1 MSDNYD
7 DELERIRKYI
17 DERRANNYGMDDSK
31 SNGNNPLYNKE
42 TTEVLSRIS
51 RKARYEDSSNNDNVD
66 LNSIYKKRASNKV
79 TTNNEED
86 KVNNIDEIEKKYEE
100 DKKSKQVGKRRDKL
114 GKKGY
119 EPFHKFNITLTISM
133 ILFFMFMTFYV
144 ISTHSTLLI
153 KKPIGTAS
161 LVIGII
167 SFIGIILSIIFKI
180 RCRDLSHSNHKFNV
194 KLTITGI
201 ITSVVILALIPIL
214 NILHFWEY
222 MDFVIAH
229 KKMTALFI
237 FAVVFILFIV
247 YIIRVIMHKRF
258 KTNTRRVFLTFFLIC
273 YSSAFIG
280 MLFTFY
286 GPLDGFREWLITTAM
301 PTMEHQ
307 KYCKWFYSDAE
318 IEKVMSKNYIVE
330 SGESTDES
338 LIDKKQVTKYKD
350 EYERQILEHEEGE
363 KYKVIKLEVDGQ
375 QGFLAAIY
383 DPTSIKVEVTQEL
396 GSRGEYVTHMAQR
409 DDALLAINGGGFYDP
424 GGSSWGGT
432 PTGITIS
439 NGKIITNNEY
449 GIATETGGVVGF
461 TEDGTLMLLKVNTAR
476 EALNKGVVNAVSW
489 GPFLIVNGVTSK
501 VNGNGGWGPGARSA
515 IGQRRDGV
523 VLMLVIDSNAS
534 RTKGATMAD
543 LAEIMERY
551 GAVNASNLD
560 GGTSSVMALPKNIA
574 KTEWNAPC
582 KDYFTNTHC
591 AINDPIDSTGTHQT
605 RFIATSFVV
614 LDK

>member
-1 MSDNYD
+1 MKDNYN
-7 DELERIRKYI
+7 DELERIKKYI
-17 DERRANNYGMDDSK
+17 EERRKNNYGMPT
-31 SNGNNPLYNKE
+31 NGNNPLYNIENTKA
-42 TTEVLSRIS
+42 LSRIS
-51 RKARYEDSSNNDNVD
+51 RSTNHSEITNNMTEDKTLYNDNYE
-66 LNSIYKKRASNKV
+66 SGNKL
-79 TTNNEED
+79 D
-86 KVNNIDEIEKKYEE
+86 ALDIEKLYEE
-100 DKKSKQVGKRRDKL
+100 ENSKKISKRSDKN
-114 GKKGY
+114 KKGY
-119 EPFHKFNITLTISM
+119 EPFKKHNIILTISM
-133 ILFFMFMTFYV
+133 MMFFMFTTLFI

-153 KKPIGTAS
+153 KRPFNTIS

-167 SFIGIILSIIFKI
+167 SFIGIIISVIFKI
-180 RCRDLSHSNHKFNV
+180 RHRDLSRSNHKFNV
-194 KLTITGI
+194 KLTIISI
-201 ITSVVILALIPIL
+201 ITIILFNILIPIV
-214 NILHFWEY
+214 NVLHFWEY

-229 KKMTALFI
+229 KKRVALFI
-237 FAVVFILFIV
+237 FVVIFTLFVIF
-247 YIIRVIMHKRF
+247 IIRLIMHKKF
-258 KTNTRRVFLTFFLIC
+258 KANTRRVLLTLFLIF
-273 YSSAFIG
+273 YGEAFIF

-286 GPLDGFREWLITTAM
+286 GPLNGFREWLITTAM

-307 KYCKWFYSDAE
+307 RYCKWFYSDKE
-318 IEKVMSKNYIVE
+318 IEKVMSKNYIEE
-330 SGESTDES
+330 SGESTKKE
-338 LIDKKQVTKYKD
+338 LIDRKEVTKYKD

-363 KYKVIKLEVDGQ
+363 KYKIVKLEVDGM

-409 DDALLAINGGGFYDP
+409 NDALLAINGGGFMDP

-449 GIATETGGVVGF
+449 GRATDTGGIVGF
-461 TEDGTLMLLKVNTAR
+461 TEDGTLMLLKVNKGE
-476 EALNKGVVNAVSW
+476 EALKQGVTNAVSW
-489 GPFLIVNGVTSK
+489 GPYLIVNGVTSK

-560 GGTSSVMALPKNIA
+560 GGTSSVMALPKDIA
-574 KTEWNAPC
+574 KNEWNAPC
-582 KDYFTNTHC
+582 RDYFTNTHC

>member
-1 MSDNYD
+1 MKDNYD
-7 DELERIRKYI
+7 EELEKIRKYI
-17 DERRANNYGMDDSK
+17 EQRRANNYGMGSDSNK

-51 RKARYEDSSNNDNVD
+51 RRNRSSSEDNINNFD
-66 LNSIYKKRASNKV
+66 SIYKKRA
-79 TTNNEED
+79 
-86 KVNNIDEIEKKYEE
+86 VNNDYITNDDE
-100 DKKSKQVGKRRDKL
+100 DKKVDIEEIYEEEKKSKKVSKRSDKN
-114 GKKGY
+114 KKDEY
-119 EPFHKFNITLTISM
+119 ETLRKYNVLLTISTM
-133 ILFFMFMTFYV
+133 LFFMFMTFYV
-144 ISTHSTLLI
+144 ISTHSILLI
-153 KKPIGTAS
+153 KKPFNIIS
-161 LVIGII
+161 LGISI
-167 SFIGIILSIIFKI
+167 VSFIGVIISLVLKI
-180 RCRDLSHSNHKFNV
+180 RHRDLSKSNHKFNV
-194 KLTITGI
+194 KLTIVGI
-201 ITSVVILALIPIL
+201 LVALVLLALIPVV

-222 MDFVIAH
+222 MDFVIAY
-229 KKMTALFI
+229 KKKTALAI
-237 FAVVFILFIV
+237 FGIMFILFVIF
-247 YIIRVIMHKRF
+247 IIRVIMHKRF
-258 KTNTRRVFLTFFLIC
+258 KANTRRVFLTLFLIF
-273 YSSAFIG
+273 YSEAFIG

-286 GPLDGFREWLITTAM
+286 GPIDGFREWLITTAM

-307 KYCKWFYSDAE
+307 KYCKWFYSDKE
-318 IEKVMSKNYIVE
+318 IEKVMSKNYIEE
-330 SGESTDES
+330 SGESTKKE
-338 LIDKKQVTKYKD
+338 LIDRKEVTKYKD
-350 EYERQILEHEEGE
+350 EYEKQILEHEEGQ
-363 KYKVIKLEVDGQ
+363 KYKVIKLQVDGQ
-375 QGFLAAIY
+375 NGFLAAIY

-409 DDALLAINGGGFYDP
+409 NDALLAINGGGFMDP

-449 GIATETGGVVGF
+449 GRATDTGGIIGF
-461 TEDGTLMLLKVNTAR
+461 TEDGTLMLLKVNTAQ
-476 EALNKGVVNAVSW
+476 EALKEGVINAVSW
-489 GPFLIVNGVTSK
+489 GPYLIVNGVTSK

-551 GAVNASNLD
+551 GAVNAANLD
-560 GGTSSVMALPKNIA
+560 GGTSSVMALPKEIA
-574 KTEWNAPC
+574 KSEWNAPC
-582 KDYFTNTHC
+582 RDYFTNTHC